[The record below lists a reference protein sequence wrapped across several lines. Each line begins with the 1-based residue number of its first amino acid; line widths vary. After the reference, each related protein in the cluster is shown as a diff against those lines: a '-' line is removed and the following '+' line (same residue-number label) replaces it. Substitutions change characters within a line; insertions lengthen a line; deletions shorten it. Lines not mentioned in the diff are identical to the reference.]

1 MDTDMKK
8 CPYCAEEILKSAIK
22 CKYCKEDLNTSK
34 TKNVQMPQNQLMKTC
49 RVCKEE
55 IKDGANVCRYCG
67 ESQLTGWWWFVE
79 QNAGL
84 ISFIIVVFVLIMLW
98 NLLPVLNVLVYGDG
112 VNYFGISRFWR

>member
-34 TKNVQMPQNQLMKTC
+34 TKNVQMPQNQLMK
-49 RVCKEE
+49 VCPSCAEE
-55 IKDGANVCRYCG
+55 IKQEAVKCRYCG
-67 ESQLTGWWWFVE
+67 EIVATGLRGFVME
-79 QNAGL
+79 NAGFL
-84 ISFIIVVFVLIMLW
+84 SFIIMVFVLLMLW